1 MCRVAAIPSPPE
13 WADSAL
19 TEYLT
24 WLERVR
30 RLSEHTVAAYRRD
43 ITQFLDFCDRLD
55 RRSIPEVD
63 RADFRR
69 YAAWLHT
76 RRYARSSVVRKRSA
90 IHSFFGRLHEQGK
103 ISANPVA
110 ASPMSGTRS
119 KLPVVISAGQL
130 SKGIEAVDGNDP
142 VDLRDRAILELAY
155 GSGLR
160 VSELASLNIFVV
172 EDRDLATISGKGGKD
187 RVVPLGVPAQ
197 RAVARWLAKG
207 RPVLATPAAGDALF
221 VGIRGARIGVRQ
233 IRRIVQSRLGSFPHA
248 LRHSFATHLLEGG
261 ADLRSVQ
268 EMLGHANLGTT
279 QVYTNVSRRHLRSTH
294 QRTHPRA

>member
-1 MCRVAAIPSPPE
+1 MAAIPSPPE

-19 TEYLT
+19 TEYLS

-30 RLSEHTVAAYRRD
+30 RLSVHTVQAYRRD

-55 RRSIPEVD
+55 RGSITEVD
-63 RADFRR
+63 RTDFRR
-69 YAAWLHT
+69 YAAWLYT
-76 RRYARSSVVRKRSA
+76 QRYARSSVVRKRSA
-90 IHSFFGRLHEQGK
+90 IHSFFGRLYEQGE

-110 ASPMSGTRS
+110 ASRPAGAKS
-119 KLPVVISAGQL
+119 KLPVVISPIQL
-130 SKGIEAVDGNDP
+130 SQAIEGVDGDDP

-155 GSGLR
+155 ASGLR
-160 VSELASLNIFVV
+160 VSELASLNLSQV
-172 EDRDLATISGKGGKD
+172 EDRDLMTISGKGGKD
-187 RVVPLGVPAQ
+187 RVVPIGVPAQ

-207 RPVLATPAAGDALF
+207 RPVLATTAAADALF
-221 VGIRGARIGVRQ
+221 VGVRGARIGVRQ
-233 IRRIVQSRLGSFPHA
+233 IRRMVRSRLGSFPHA

-268 EMLGHANLGTT
+268 EMLGHADLGTT
-279 QVYTNVSRRHLRSTH
+279 QIYTNVSRRHLRSTH